1 LYVNIKKGSGGT
13 HNGMRSI
20 VKCLGTTDFPR
31 VRVGV
36 SKPEPGRDLANFVLS
51 RFSKD
56 EEVDL
61 KDGFDKAIKAIDCII
76 REDIDMKGS
85 YISKRFPIIYKL
97 FGKRFKHRGFTHSL
111 LFIGVIAFLGDMV
124 IVSSDN
130 NVVFTCIFSGIL
142 AGVIS
147 HIILDLIT
155 KEGVELFYPISINFS
170 ILPIK
175 TSSKT
180 EKNINKF
187 LSLLVIF
194 LIGYRFYLIT
204 L

>member
-1 LYVNIKKGSGGT
+1 
-13 HNGMRSI
+13 
-20 VKCLGTTDFPR
+20 
-31 VRVGV
+31 
-36 SKPEPGRDLANFVLS
+36 
-51 RFSKD
+51 
-56 EEVDL
+56 
-61 KDGFDKAIKAIDCII
+61 
-76 REDIDMKGS
+76 
-85 YISKRFPIIYKL
+85 
-97 FGKRFKHRGFTHSL
+97 
-111 LFIGVIAFLGDMV
+111 MV